1 MAADFTFYTIKA
13 LNKIPTA
20 LSQSEK
26 DLLFFRNVPELLDT
40 THRTLENL

>member
-1 MAADFTFYTIKA
+1 MAANFTSYTIKA

-20 LSQSEK
+20 LSRSEK

-40 THRTLENL
+40 THCTLENL